1 MQSPIKFINH
11 ITDRLYSLSIRNQL
25 LLIFSLFFIA
35 VIGSSGMIIRSE
47 MNSASQHQSDTI
59 GVLLSQQTASA
70 ATDMLVT
77 GDRLSLSVLLNQLVQ
92 TPYVARAAI
101 YSIDNRKIASSE
113 SEDPTTVS
121 GQTYS
126 SPIHYQDVIA
136 GYVRLQLDEALLTK
150 NARDALVV
158 ITAVSLILLVAALI
172 FLQIYAATLSSRLE
186 LVLRQLRSLLQTPL
200 VNRDKSGNELNQLAH
215 FVEQQLTE
223 KVANSQS
230 EDEEP
235 EAEQDET
242 SVVVCIRNKNLP
254 RLRQLIS
261 HQDMMDI
268 LHTHTVAIEQA
279 ASLYNG
285 EISYTPEGNAYI
297 RFSSFDSCEFTQDA
311 LSCCL
316 LIESVNRVIG
326 ENAIVKIQ
334 VGIGL
339 CVSDDIPDFP
349 GDESPSEVDSA
360 AGNALMLA
368 SLPGEE
374 GLNMLKEQ
382 LSWLPTELAEFSASE
397 HAEDIVQITGIAEEQ
412 KKKINQQAYDL
423 SRELERESV

>member
-1 MQSPIKFINH
+1 MRSPIVFIKRM
-11 ITDRLYSLSIRNQL
+11 TDRLYSLSIRNQL
-25 LLIFSLFFIA
+25 LCIFSLFFIA
-35 VIGSSGMIIRSE
+35 VVGTSGLIIRSE
-47 MNSASQHQSDTI
+47 MHSASQHQSDTI

-113 SEDPTTVS
+113 SEDSTVVS

-172 FLQIYAATLSSRLE
+172 FLQIYATTLSTKLE
-186 LVLRQLRSLLQTPL
+186 LVLRQLRGLLQTPL
-200 VNRDKSGNELNQLAH
+200 VNTGKSGNELTLLTH

-223 KVANSQS
+223 KLASKEHEDQES
-230 EDEEP
+230 EE
-235 EAEQDET
+235 EQDET

-268 LHTHTVAIEQA
+268 LHTHTDAIEQA
-279 ASLYNG
+279 ASIYNG
-285 EISYTPEGNAYI
+285 EISYTPEGNTYL
-297 RFSSFDSCEFTQDA
+297 RFSSLESRNFAQDA
-311 LSCCL
+311 LNCSL
-316 LIESVNRVIG
+316 LIESVSRVIA
-326 ENAIVKIQ
+326 ENAIAKIQ
-334 VGIGL
+334 MGIGL

-349 GDESPSEVDSA
+349 GDESPNEVDSA

-368 SLPGEE
+368 SLPGQD
-374 GLNMLKEQ
+374 GLHMLKEQ
-382 LSWLPTELAEFSASE
+382 LSWLPTELAEFSVSE
-397 HAEDIVQITGIAEEQ
+397 HAEDIVQITDVAEAQ
-412 KKKINQQAYDL
+412 RNQINQQAYNL
-423 SRELERESV
+423 SRELERE

>member
-1 MQSPIKFINH
+1 MRSPITLFNKVTH
-11 ITDRLYSLSIRNQL
+11 HLQALSIRNQL

-35 VIGSSGMIIRSE
+35 VVGTSGFIIRSE
-47 MNSASQHQSDTI
+47 MHSASQHQSDTI

-92 TPYVARAAI
+92 NPYVARASI

-113 SEDPTTVS
+113 SEEPNAVT

-136 GYVRLQLDEALLTK
+136 GYVRLQLDEQLLTK
-150 NARDALVV
+150 NARDAITI
-158 ITAVSLILLVAALI
+158 ITAISLILLVLALI
-172 FLQIYAATLSSRLE
+172 FLQRYSVALDSKVE
-186 LVLRQLRSLLQTPL
+186 LIFRQLRSLLQTPL
-200 VNRDKSGNELNQLAH
+200 IKNENSANQLSLLAG

-223 KVANSQS
+223 KQANNDTESG
-230 EDEEP
+230 EEI
-235 EAEQDET
+235 QDET
-242 SVVVCIRNKNLP
+242 SVVVCIRNKNLM

-261 HQDMMDI
+261 HQDLLDI
-268 LHTHTVAIEQA
+268 IHTHTYAIEKA
-279 ASLYNG
+279 ASLYHG
-285 EISYTPEGNAYI
+285 EMSYTPEGNAYI
-297 RFSSFDSCEFTQDA
+297 RFSSLDSTGFTQDA

-326 ENAIVKIQ
+326 EAAIAKIQ
-334 VGIGL
+334 MGIGL

-349 GDESPSEVDSA
+349 GDESPNEIDSA

-368 SLPGEE
+368 SLPELDG
-374 GLNMLKEQ
+374 GLHMLKEQ
-382 LSWLPTELAEFSASE
+382 LSWLPGELAQFSVSE
-397 HAEDIVQITGIAEEQ
+397 HADDIVQITGIAEEQ
-412 KKKINQQAYDL
+412 NNQINQQAYNL
-423 SRELERESV
+423 SRELERE

>member
-1 MQSPIKFINH
+1 MQSPINFIKH

-35 VIGSSGMIIRSE
+35 VVGSSGMIIRSE
-47 MNSASQHQSDTI
+47 MNTASQHQSDTI
-59 GVLLSQQTASA
+59 GALLSQQTASA

-113 SEDPTTVS
+113 SEESTTTS

-158 ITAVSLILLVAALI
+158 ISAVSLILLVAALI
-172 FLQIYAATLSSRLE
+172 FLHTYATTLSSRLE

-200 VNRDKSGNELNQLAH
+200 INRGKSGNELTLLAH

-223 KVANSQS
+223 KLASS
-230 EDEEP
+230 KPEDEEP
-235 EAEQDET
+235 EVEQDET
-242 SVVVCIRNKNLP
+242 SVVVCVRSKNLT

-268 LHTHTVAIEQA
+268 LHTHTFAIEQA

-297 RFSSFDSCEFTQDA
+297 RFSSLESSGFVQDA
-311 LSCCL
+311 LSCSL
-316 LIESVNRVIG
+316 LVESVSRVIG

-339 CVSDDIPDFP
+339 CVSDEIPDFP

-368 SLPGEE
+368 SLPGEDS
-374 GLNMLKEQ
+374 LNMLKEQ
-382 LSWLPTELAEFSASE
+382 LNWLPAELAKFSASE

-412 KKKINQQAYDL
+412 QKQINQQAYNL
-423 SRELERESV
+423 SRELERE